1 MVQNS
6 DSEIYESLNDKI
18 LAKEEKA
25 PLFRVIIWTRYIDKA
40 ALLREGSLSDA
51 KNQGIIETNDIN
63 FTLRI
68 DNRNTFNLIKKL
80 L

>member
-1 MVQNS
+1 M
-6 DSEIYESLNDKI
+6 YESINEKI

-25 PLFRVIIWTRYIDKA
+25 PLFRALFGQGTLIRP
-40 ALLREGSLSDA
+40 ALLREGSLADN